1 CNSLYKCLTICI
13 VRPFYWS
20 SSMYIDKEYKTP
32 TILVVAITVENGFL
46 GTVNVGIEDAEVNNQ
61 GEY

>member
-1 CNSLYKCLTICI
+1 MYSKTFYQNSN
-13 VRPFYWS
+13 
-20 SSMYIDKEYKTP
+20 MYINKEYKTP

>member
-1 CNSLYKCLTICI
+1 MCI

-32 TILVVAITVENGFL
+32 TILVVATAVESGFF

>member
-1 CNSLYKCLTICI
+1 
-13 VRPFYWS
+13 
-20 SSMYIDKEYKTP
+20 MYINKEYKTP
-32 TILVVAITVENGFL
+32 TILVVATTVENGFL

>member
-1 CNSLYKCLTICI
+1 
-13 VRPFYWS
+13 
-20 SSMYIDKEYKTP
+20 MYIDKEYKTP